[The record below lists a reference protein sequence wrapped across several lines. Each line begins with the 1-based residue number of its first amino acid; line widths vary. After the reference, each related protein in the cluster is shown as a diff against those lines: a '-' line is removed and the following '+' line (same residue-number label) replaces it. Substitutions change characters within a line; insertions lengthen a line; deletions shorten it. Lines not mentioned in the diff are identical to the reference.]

1 MYKERFNEYLK
12 NSIFSFRMITILV
25 IWIFMMDLILSGYRS
40 VSISSGQKD
49 VMVLLPFLQN
59 NFFFNKIILLSV
71 LCFFS
76 EVPFMSRQELYV
88 VVRLGKKK
96 WGCKNIGYIMANSLI
111 LSALLVLSSIVL
123 IIPTI
128 RLSGQWGSLIRTIS
142 VSGMVEGILLEV
154 NADTISSF
162 QPYELLLHQFLIN
175 SIAFCF
181 LGMLLYTL
189 SLFMKRIWAYICVV
203 SLIFLPSVAG
213 KLAIEMDNY
222 SPCSWVQ
229 SAHWRYGFDNSK
241 PDLVYI
247 YVAFTML
254 IAILIYISQIKLEK
268 SDWIYQEITR

>member
-1 MYKERFNEYLK
+1 
-12 NSIFSFRMITILV
+12 MITILV

-88 VVRLGKKK
+88 VVRLGRKK
-96 WGCKNIGYIMANSLI
+96 WGCKNVGYIMVNSLI

-123 IIPTI
+123 IVPTI
-128 RLSGQWGSLIRTIS
+128 RLSDQWGSLIRTIS

>member
-1 MYKERFNEYLK
+1 MHKERFNEYLK
-12 NSIFSFRMITILV
+12 NSIISFRMITILV

-88 VVRLGKKK
+88 VVRLGRKK
-96 WGCKNIGYIMANSLI
+96 WGCKNVGYIMVNSLI

-123 IIPTI
+123 IVPTI
-128 RLSGQWGSLIRTIS
+128 RLSDQWGSLIRTIS

>member
-1 MYKERFNEYLK
+1 MHKERFNEYLK

-88 VVRLGKKK
+88 VVRLGRKK
-96 WGCKNIGYIMANSLI
+96 WGCKNVGYIMVNSLI

-123 IIPTI
+123 IVPTI
-128 RLSGQWGSLIRTIS
+128 RLSDQWGSLIRTIS

-203 SLIFLPSVAG
+203 SLIFLPSIAG

-222 SPCSWVQ
+222 SPCTWVQ

>member
-96 WGCKNIGYIMANSLI
+96 M
-111 LSALLVLSSIVL
+111 
-123 IIPTI
+123 
-128 RLSGQWGSLIRTIS
+128 
-142 VSGMVEGILLEV
+142 GM
-154 NADTISSF
+154 
-162 QPYELLLHQFLIN
+162 QKY
-175 SIAFCF
+175 
-181 LGMLLYTL
+181 
-189 SLFMKRIWAYICVV
+189 
-203 SLIFLPSVAG
+203 
-213 KLAIEMDNY
+213 
-222 SPCSWVQ
+222 
-229 SAHWRYGFDNSK
+229 
-241 PDLVYI
+241 
-247 YVAFTML
+247 
-254 IAILIYISQIKLEK
+254 
-268 SDWIYQEITR
+268 WIYYGK

>member
-203 SLIFLPSVAG
+203 SLIFLPSIAG

-222 SPCSWVQ
+222 SPCTWVQ